1 MMRDKPQIAF
11 GVALLAAF
19 AGFLRWHSPRAKPLT
34 QLEIDHYLDS
44 ISKISM
50 PGDENEQL
58 VQRLRAWAEAD
69 DGKQVYM
76 LNMIRFFDELH
87 PFPGAPKFDGT
98 PEESNAYYEKS
109 LTKLW
114 LTNAS
119 YPRLGGRAQGPS
131 LVGTHPEDPPWSS
144 AKMVRY
150 PSRRKFLQLL
160 ADPSYGPLE
169 PYKLMSMEL
178 DLVAVSGDVQIP
190 DARLMVGAGLL
201 GSFLAVGWARAGLK

>member
-1 MMRDKPQIAF
+1 MRAKSNVAF
-11 GVALLAAF
+11 GAALLAAF
-19 AGFLRWHSPRAKPLT
+19 AAFSRWHSPRAKPLT
-34 QLEIDHYLDS
+34 KDEIDHYLEA
-44 ISKISM
+44 ISKIKM

-58 VQRLRAWAEAD
+58 VARLRTWAEAD

-76 LNMIRFFDELH
+76 LNMIRFFDELR
-87 PFPGAPKFDGT
+87 PFPGAPEFDGT
-98 PEESNAYYEKS
+98 PEASNAYYEKS

-119 YPRLGGRAQGPS
+119 YPRLGGKAQGPN
-131 LVGTHPEDPPWSS
+131 LVTTHPEDAPWSS

-178 DLVAVSGDVQIP
+178 DLVAVSGDVQVP
-190 DARLMVGAGLL
+190 DARLIVGGGLL
-201 GSFLAVGWARAGLK
+201 GLFLGVGCLRTRHR